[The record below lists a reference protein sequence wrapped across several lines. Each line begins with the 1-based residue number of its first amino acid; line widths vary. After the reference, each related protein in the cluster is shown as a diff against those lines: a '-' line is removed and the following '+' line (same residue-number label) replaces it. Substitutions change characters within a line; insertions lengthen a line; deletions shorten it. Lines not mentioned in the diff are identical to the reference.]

1 MKTAESPP
9 RSGFTLV
16 EIMIVVAIIG
26 LLAAIAIP
34 TFVHARARSQA
45 TICINTLKQ
54 IETAV
59 QQVDFVKSLAP
70 GALVNFPDDI
80 TPYIKLDSNGAIPS
94 CPASGIYTVEPVGAN
109 PQAVCSLSNLVD
121 TPHIL
126 E

>member
-9 RSGFTLV
+9 GAGFTLV
-16 EIMIVVAIIG
+16 EVMIVVAIIG

-45 TICINTLKQ
+45 TTCINTLKQ

-70 GALVNFPDDI
+70 GSLINFPDDI
-80 TPYIKLDSNGAIPS
+80 TPYIKLNANNAIPG
-94 CPASGIYTVEPVGAN
+94 CPASGIYT
-109 PQAVCSLSNLVD
+109 SLNRWARIPKPSVV
-121 TPHIL
+121 
-126 E
+126 